1 MNALVLLA
9 VLLPVSASEP
19 TARELLDQVDDLHRG
34 ASSHALTTMHVK
46 TARWDR
52 TLSME
57 VWSEGDERSLIRILS
72 PAKEAGT
79 TTLKVDEN
87 IWNYLPKVDR
97 TMKVPAAMMS
107 NSWMG
112 SHFTND
118 DLVKD
123 SRMADETTFRLTSL
137 PDEEPEGFW
146 VIECIP
152 NPDAPVVWGKVV
164 VRVRA
169 EDRVPTEIT
178 YWDERGNLVRTMA
191 FDEVHEVAGRAI
203 PFRMKLVPADT
214 PEEFTEVIYDDLSFD
229 VDIPASV
236 FTLQALKR

>member
-9 VLLPVSASEP
+9 LLLPAAANEP

-34 ASSHALTTMHVK
+34 TSSHALSTMHVK
-46 TARWDR
+46 TSRWDR

-72 PAKEAGT
+72 PAKEAGM
-79 TTLKVDEN
+79 TTLKVDDN

-97 TMKVPAAMMS
+97 TMKVPAGMMS
-107 NSWMG
+107 NNWMG

-118 DLVKD
+118 DLVKE
-123 SRMADETTFRLTSL
+123 SRMADDYIFQFTSM
-137 PDEEPEGFW
+137 PDEDPTGLY

-164 VRVRA
+164 VQVRA
-169 EDRVPTEIT
+169 EDRLPTEIT
-178 YWDERGNLVRTMA
+178 YWDERGTLVRTMA
-191 FDEVHEVAGRAI
+191 FDDIREIDGRPV
-203 PFRMKLVPADT
+203 PFRMMLTPADT
-214 PEEFTEVIYDDLSFD
+214 PEEFTEVIYDDLNFD
-229 VDIPASV
+229 VEIPASV